1 MMEWFGLL
9 CDGSMRKIG
18 MRGRWSCKLQMVISL
33 KMFPHSNN
41 GMISVDDHGTHAAP
55 LSLLLILK
63 NGSLNLDSPVQGPS
77 SSSKTGFSEF
87 GTQKMIFI
95 SIREATHCMES
106 RIGPQCSPIKSARG
120 LLISTL
126 DLPEIPRNVYR
137 RIMHSLEKS
146 MLDFSNLVR
155 PQFAHRCSVTLSI
168 STPPVVPYCV

>member
-1 MMEWFGLL
+1 MQEVLRGMMEWFGLL

-106 RIGPQCSPIKSARG
+106 RIGP
-120 LLISTL
+120 
-126 DLPEIPRNVYR
+126 
-137 RIMHSLEKS
+137 
-146 MLDFSNLVR
+146 
-155 PQFAHRCSVTLSI
+155 
-168 STPPVVPYCV
+168 